1 MRWLILLLMF
11 VSSAAKCLAGPLV
24 CTVSVPAIPMGSETV
39 TLRVFAEQEQPGTV
53 GWTVTGGTVQG
64 AGPEV
69 RWEIKRLKPG
79 AYMATAVV
87 PTAKT
92 SGRCSVRLNVTE
104 RLRSSASGGALLPTG
119 KTERA
124 GYGAYTY
131 LLFRSGPTED
141 TRSRFL
147 AAIQAYNRLKS
158 NLSQLEVYYPINE
171 LNVNYIPIGY
181 SIIMIT
187 HVRVLFYAWFLA
199 LTYGAAHISSLLSCL
214 HRARLPESRF

>member
-1 MRWLILLLMF
+1 
-11 VSSAAKCLAGPLV
+11 
-24 CTVSVPAIPMGSETV
+24 
-39 TLRVFAEQEQPGTV
+39 
-53 GWTVTGGTVQG
+53 
-64 AGPEV
+64 
-69 RWEIKRLKPG
+69 
-79 AYMATAVV
+79 V

-171 LNVNYIPIGY
+171 LNVNYIPIDSAAGTNPNNEWILDHY
-181 SIIMIT
+181 D
-187 HVRVLFYAWFLA
+187 YARASFILRLVSGSNIRSGPYLVTFKLPPSREAPREPILVQDLSWVPPSLVDAWYTQFLNEAAQGDFSAPHAVGDLA
-199 LTYGAAHISSLLSCL
+199 LRMRTIVGVIALGVPEVQDALSKL
-214 HRARLPESRF
+214 IR